1 MGIAS
6 VVCVC
11 VQVVDGVVQSIKL
24 ITKEAS
30 MRVAEFA
37 FNYAR
42 SNGREAVMAVHKSNI
57 MRRSDGL
64 FLQCCGKVAQDYP
77 DIKYSDM
84 YLDTAC
90 LHVRKWGEGVVVT
103 CVYLSR
109 CVCVRWCSW

>member
-1 MGIAS
+1 M
-6 VVCVC
+6 
-11 VQVVDGVVQSIKL
+11 QVVDGVVQSIKL

-37 FNYAR
+37 FNYAQL
-42 SNGREAVMAVHKSNI
+42 NGRKGVTAVHKSNI

-64 FLQCCGKVAQDYP
+64 FLHCCGQVAQNYP

-90 LHVRKWGEGVVVT
+90 LHVSLLLWAESVICQLMT
-103 CVYLSR
+103 SFSFFS
-109 CVCVRWCSW
+109 SW

>member
-1 MGIAS
+1 
-6 VVCVC
+6 
-11 VQVVDGVVQSIKL
+11 VVQSIKL

-30 MRVAEFA
+30 LRVAEFA

-42 SNGREAVMAVHKSNI
+42 SSGRGSVVAVHKSNI

-64 FLQCCGKVAQDYP
+64 FLQCCSEVARDFP

-90 LHVRKWGEGVVVT
+90 LHVRGCGF
-103 CVYLSR
+103 LMGDMI
-109 CVCVRWCSW
+109 